1 MVSNNKIH
9 YDISS
14 TDLYGTLKNMYS
26 LSMSFNKHFQIISV
40 TGAHSSV
47 GKTTLCS
54 ILLKNLDSF
63 GAIKFTKT
71 DLFMSVSDNPE
82 TILVKGKD
90 TAIMSEAGAQKVVW
104 IQGPYDS
111 LEEGLDI
118 ALSKM
123 QGLKGVVVE
132 GNSPVDF
139 INPHLIIF
147 IMGPAGQMKES
158 AKKVSEIADII
169 VINSG
174 NKPEDLNSLV
184 SDIQSLHEA
193 GKEIFWIDLLHSVGE
208 IDKLRSCVEKM
219 LIKKLN

>member
-1 MVSNNKIH
+1 M
-9 YDISS
+9 
-14 TDLYGTLKNMYS
+14 
-26 LSMSFNKHFQIISV
+26 
-40 TGAHSSV
+40 

-54 ILLKNLDSF
+54 ILLKNLKGF
-63 GAIKFTKT
+63 GAVKFTKT
-71 DLFMSVSDNPE
+71 EMFTSVTDDPE

-90 TAIMSEAGAQKVVW
+90 TAIMSKAGAEKVVW
-104 IQGPYDS
+104 IQGPYDGLDES
-111 LEEGLDI
+111 LDI

-139 INPHLIIF
+139 INPHLVVF

-158 AKKVSEIADII
+158 AKKVSNIADII

-174 NKPEDLNSLV
+174 EKPEDINSVV

-193 GKEIFWIDLLHSVGE
+193 GKEIFWIDLINSEGE

-219 LIKKLN
+219 LTKKLN

>member
-1 MVSNNKIH
+1 MVSNDNF
-9 YDISS
+9 
-14 TDLYGTLKNMYS
+14 T
-26 LSMSFNKHFQIISV
+26 IISV

-54 ILLKNLDSF
+54 ILLKNLKGF
-63 GAIKFTKT
+63 GAVKFTKT
-71 DLFMSVSDNPE
+71 EMFTSVTDDPE

-90 TAIMSEAGAQKVVW
+90 TAIMSEAGAEKVVW
-104 IQGPYDS
+104 IQGPYDG

-139 INPHLIIF
+139 INPHLVVF

-158 AKKVSEIADII
+158 AKKVSNIADII

-174 NKPEDLNSLV
+174 EKPEDINSVV

-193 GKEIFWIDLLHSVGE
+193 GKEIFWIDLINSEGE

-219 LIKKLN
+219 LTKKLN